1 MKWIVFLYLFLHTMW
16 LLWSIFNDVVNIVSV
31 PVKIATS
38 IVDVATSP
46 IRESDSKPLTDLVE
60 TIQEWIKVDE

>member
-1 MKWIVFLYLFLHTMW
+1 MW
-16 LLWSIFNDVVNIVSV
+16 FLWSIFNDVVNIVSV